1 MAVAVAVVVVL
12 NVEVV
17 EVVPVVVVVVVVIDS
32 SFWQNAHK
40 SDSYQLT
47 IGLYDIVQYFIL
59 GCSCSGSRSSL
70 WLLVYFNTLRL
81 SPLR

>member
-40 SDSYQLT
+40 SDSVILT
-47 IGLYDIVQYFIL
+47 RNNLP
-59 GCSCSGSRSSL
+59 
-70 WLLVYFNTLRL
+70 LVYTISFSILY
-81 SPLR
+81 